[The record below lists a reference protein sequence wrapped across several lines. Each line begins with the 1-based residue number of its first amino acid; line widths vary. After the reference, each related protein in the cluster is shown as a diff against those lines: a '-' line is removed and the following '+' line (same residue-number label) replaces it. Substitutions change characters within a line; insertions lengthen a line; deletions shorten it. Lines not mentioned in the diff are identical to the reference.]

1 MAASAKKLFSQE
13 ERMKDHISLAAAVL
27 AAGTLVVT
35 GGAFAQEQDETQ
47 TVSRTSAQ
55 TGAGQTTT
63 QGGTAA
69 DKRGGSHEETQAPS
83 TKAKKHKAGKHKA
96 SRAAM
101 SATFVSTAAQDG
113 LAEVELG
120 RMAAQKATD
129 PAVKSFAQ
137 RMVAD
142 HSRMNTQLQQVA
154 QSQNMTMPTSISP
167 KEQAEMNRLS
177 SLSGAAF
184 DKAYMQRMVSDHK
197 KDVAEFENEAN
208 NGDNPQVKAL
218 AAQSLP
224 TLQEHLKLAEETLAQ
239 LK

>member
-1 MAASAKKLFSQE
+1 
-13 ERMKDHISLAAAVL
+13 
-27 AAGTLVVT
+27 
-35 GGAFAQEQDETQ
+35 
-47 TVSRTSAQ
+47 
-55 TGAGQTTT
+55 
-63 QGGTAA
+63 
-69 DKRGGSHEETQAPS
+69 
-83 TKAKKHKAGKHKA
+83 
-96 SRAAM
+96 M

-197 KDVAEFENEAN
+197 KDVADFENEAN

-239 LK
+239 LR